1 MKHTE
6 RNKIFSADDKGN
18 KTYKQSGRK
27 NHNSP
32 LKTIFAKG
40 GTDAGNHYKQRG
52 NNNSYFIYKSRTV
65 TYGNIINKLKVKQ
78 NMKYHH
84 DYYKNSS

>member
-27 NHNSP
+27 NHNSR
-32 LKTIFAKG
+32 LKLFLLKAVLMPET
-40 GTDAGNHYKQRG
+40 
-52 NNNSYFIYKSRTV
+52 
-65 TYGNIINKLKVKQ
+65 IINNVATTILILSINPVP
-78 NMKYHH
+78 
-84 DYYKNSS
+84 

>member
-32 LKTIFAKG
+32 LKTILLKAVLMPE
-40 GTDAGNHYKQRG
+40 TII
-52 NNNSYFIYKSRTV
+52 NNVATTILILSINPYRNLW
-65 TYGNIINKLKVKQ
+65 NIINKLKVKQ